1 MPLLPREIPLVPVRV
16 SSVFASR
23 KEEEVD
29 DGDTSILDKERMVG
43 TVERERERDLLDKEN
58 DKEREI

>member
-1 MPLLPREIPLVPVRV
+1 MPREIPLVPVRV

-29 DGDTSILDKERMVG
+29 DGDTSILDKERMVS
-43 TVERERERDLLDKEN
+43 TERERKRERDIQQNSFITNFKGP
-58 DKEREI
+58 

>member
-1 MPLLPREIPLVPVRV
+1 MPREIPLVPVRV

-29 DGDTSILDKERMVG
+29 DGDTSILDKERMVS
-43 TVERERERDLLDKEN
+43 TERE
-58 DKEREI
+58 KEREIDRFTG